1 MTKEHMPGEEKTVK
15 KRKPQKVEP
24 AKRHAGD
31 SGAEASGLAG
41 LQQLVGN
48 RAVQRLLAQ
57 RSGDGSL
64 ELDDDTANRVNQE
77 RGGGHPLE
85 GTVQKEVSE
94 AMDRDFSGVQ
104 VHTSPESD
112 ALSHQIG
119 ARAFTSGQDVF
130 FREGAYD
137 PHTSAGQELIA
148 HELTHVVQQSTGV
161 VGGTGQM
168 RVNAPGDVFEHQ
180 ADAVA
185 KTVTGAG
192 AEVQAQVEPEEE
204 EEEVQAQVEPEEE
217 EEVQAQ
223 VEPEEEELQM
233 QEDEELQ
240 MQEDEELQMQED
252 EELQMQPEEDE
263 EDEVVMP

>member
-1 MTKEHMPGEEKTVK
+1 MTKEHMPGEEKTMK
-15 KRKPQKVEP
+15 KRTPQKVEP
-24 AKRHAGD
+24 AKQHAGD
-31 SGAEASGLAG
+31 SGAGASGLAG

-57 RSGDGSL
+57 RSGDGSF
-64 ELDDDTANRVNQE
+64 ELDDDTASRINRE

-137 PHTSAGQELIA
+137 PHTSGGQELIA

-161 VGGTGQM
+161 VGGAGQM

-204 EEEVQAQVEPEEE
+204 EE
-217 EEVQAQ
+217 
-223 VEPEEEELQM
+223 
-233 QEDEELQ
+233 LQ